1 MDNKFVFKENNLD
14 LIRLFAASQVAVLHS
29 FEFMFAEK
37 TGNIFFELLR
47 LTPGVPI
54 FFFISGYLI
63 SKSFEKTPKLIQ
75 YSKNRGLRIFPALYI
90 CVFINI
96 LMVYATGY
104 LSQTDASFWDLL
116 KLFFAKVT
124 FLQFYNPDF
133 MRQFGDGV
141 LNGSLW
147 TICVELQ
154 FYVLIPIIYAAFAKN
169 NHLSNKTVIIL
180 IGLFFIANRIFSE
193 FQYSSE
199 SGQIWFKLLKVSFL
213 PWFYMFLVGVFF
225 QRNSAAIYQLLRR
238 FPTILLFMVYIIA
251 AITSSHYGANIG
263 NNLNPILFLLLSAT
277 IFKLAYTKPNMGKIL
292 RGNDLSYGIYIW
304 HMPIVNQMI
313 FLNYN
318 QDNHHALVAIVATI
332 LVSSLSW
339 AFIEKPSLTKKTYS
353 LHPAGKK

>member
-1 MDNKFVFKENNLD
+1 
-14 LIRLFAASQVAVLHS
+14 
-29 FEFMFAEK
+29 
-37 TGNIFFELLR
+37 
-47 LTPGVPI
+47 
-54 FFFISGYLI
+54 
-63 SKSFEKTPKLIQ
+63 
-75 YSKNRGLRIFPALYI
+75 
-90 CVFINI
+90 
-96 LMVYATGY
+96 MVYATGY

-277 IFKLAYTKPNMGKIL
+277 IFKLAYTKPNLGKIL